1 MWEFSLAL
9 REYALQ
15 DAILNGEYK
24 VPPVR
29 LEWSTELQAIERKLL
44 AEIEDLEK
52 TVLPR
57 PCTNIYTYYRKEDSI
72 IKRSTDM
79 MEAIPNITTG
89 ELAQLLDKNCKNK
102 RKH

>member
-24 VPPVR
+24 VPPAR

-72 IKRSTDM
+72 IKRSTEYD
-79 MEAIPNITTG
+79 G
-89 ELAQLLDKNCKNK
+89 GHSKY
-102 RKH
+102 HY